1 MAKLRVQF
9 ATAIQS
15 IATRR
20 QCRDQISIK
29 FFMGRAKKA
38 AWEGVEVQIANEKR
52 EPIYYRS
59 DEAPEQAIV
68 ADRSAIVESMDKCD

>member
-1 MAKLRVQF
+1 
-9 ATAIQS
+9 
-15 IATRR
+15 
-20 QCRDQISIK
+20 
-29 FFMGRAKKA
+29 MGRAKKA

-68 ADRSAIVESMDKCD
+68 ADRSAFVESMDKCD